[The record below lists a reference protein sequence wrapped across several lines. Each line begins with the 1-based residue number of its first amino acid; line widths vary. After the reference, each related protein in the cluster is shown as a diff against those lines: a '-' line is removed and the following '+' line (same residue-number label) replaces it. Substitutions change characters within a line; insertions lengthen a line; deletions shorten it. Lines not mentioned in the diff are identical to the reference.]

1 MRVSI
6 CQVIEI
12 CGAPL
17 YPALVGSA
25 LEVGTHLVSFELDF
39 FGESPAADWADVGL
53 LVVLS
58 VLVDPVELQ
67 PLLAFEVLA
76 KD

>member
-1 MRVSI
+1 MRISI

-17 YPALVGSA
+17 YPALVRSA

-53 LVVLS
+53 LVLLG